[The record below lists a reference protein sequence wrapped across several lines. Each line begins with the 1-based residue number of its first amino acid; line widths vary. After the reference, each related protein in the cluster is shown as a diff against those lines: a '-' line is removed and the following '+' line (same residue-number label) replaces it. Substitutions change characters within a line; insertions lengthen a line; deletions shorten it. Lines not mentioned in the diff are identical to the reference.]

1 MGLPVENELL
11 AISSAQNLELK
22 KKNCHTKNLSSLNY
36 KYCVNKSRGMSRDH
50 FLKIVNNWRIS
61 GGFEKK
67 NQAITFFS
75 FI

>member
-50 FLKIVNNWRIS
+50 FLKIVNN
-61 GGFEKK
+61 
-67 NQAITFFS
+67 
-75 FI
+75 